1 MVYDNIIRLCQERK
15 IRVSRLE
22 KELGLGNATIRG
34 WATYNPRV
42 DLLKKVADFFG
53 VTIDELI
60 SDAPAKEYQK
70 SRREKRTRSEEGA

>member
-1 MVYDNIIRLCQERK
+1 MVYDNIIRLCQDRK
-15 IRVSRLE
+15 IKVSRLE

-60 SDAPAKEYQK
+60 SDTTTK
-70 SRREKRTRSEEGA
+70 